1 MAQIFGIIG
10 FMLALLALFFASEIM
25 RRSSHRQTEL
35 ETALFKATL
44 RIQQIES
51 RMSQVD
57 RLATEIRHEK
67 KRQAETLTALA
78 GKGTLGPA
86 ADPGVSDRF
95 TPSSQ
100 KQKQAG

>member
-1 MAQIFGIIG
+1 MAQVFGIIG

-25 RRSSHRQTEL
+25 RRSSHRLTEL

-44 RIQQIES
+44 RIQQMES
-51 RMSQVD
+51 RMTQVD

-78 GKGTLGPA
+78 GKGALSPTA
-86 ADPGVSDRF
+86 APVASDRF

-100 KQKQAG
+100 RQKQTG

>member
-10 FMLALLALFFASEIM
+10 FLLALLALFFASEIM
-25 RRSSHRQTEL
+25 RRASHRQTEL
-35 ETALFKATL
+35 EAALFKATM
-44 RIQQIES
+44 RIQQIENK
-51 RMSQVD
+51 MSQVD

-78 GKGTLGPA
+78 GKGALAPSSTTP
-86 ADPGVSDRF
+86 DRF

-100 KQKQAG
+100 RQKQAG